1 MKRIGSYK
9 NGNYVVHMFDD
20 GTKIRANSLDFF
32 SAAFPESMDM
42 KICNRC
48 DMGCPMCH
56 ERSVPDGA
64 LANLNHPIL
73 DSIHPYTELALGG
86 GNPLE
91 HPDLEAFLLRM
102 KKQKVI
108 CNLTVHVNHFMREY
122 QRLKKYSEEGLL
134 HGVGVSVNAYCDEK
148 TINTIANF
156 PNAVVHVIAGLVPD
170 YVMRSMYDK
179 GIKLLILGYKNYGRG
194 ETFYQKY
201 PHQVEQ
207 HIQSLESSLDEL
219 SKHFTLISFDN
230 LAIAQL
236 HVRDHVSKEKWD
248 ACYMGDDGE
257 YTMYIDLVKEEYA
270 ASSVSPRYPLTQN
283 TIENVFSAVKQRREN
298 GTKRE

>member
-32 SAAFPESMDM
+32 SAVFPESMDM

-108 CNLTVHVNHFMREY
+108 CNLTVHVKHFMREY
-122 QRLKKYSEEGLL
+122 RRLKKYSEEGLL
-134 HGVGVSVNAYCDEK
+134 HGVGVSVNTPCDEK

-170 YVMRSMYDK
+170 HVLRSMYDK

-194 ETFYQKY
+194 EAFYQKY
-201 PHQVEQ
+201 PRQVERYIQ
-207 HIQSLESSLDEL
+207 HLESSLDEL
-219 SKHFTLISFDN
+219 SNHFALISFDN
-230 LAIAQL
+230 LAITQL
-236 HVRDHVSKEKWD
+236 HVRDHVSKDKWD

-257 YTMYIDLVKEEYA
+257 FTMYIDLVKEEYA
-270 ASSVSPRYPLTQN
+270 ASSVSVRHPLTQK
-283 TIENVFSAVKQRREN
+283 TIENIFSAVKQEKEN

>member
-56 ERSVPDGA
+56 EQSVPDGA

-73 DSIHPYTELALGG
+73 DSIRPYTELALGG

-91 HPDLEAFLLRM
+91 HPDLEAFLVRM
-102 KKQKVI
+102 RKRKVI
-108 CNLTVHVNHFMREY
+108 CNLTVHVNHFLRSY
-122 QRLKKYSEEGLL
+122 HLLKRYCNEGLL
-134 HGVGVSVNAYCDEK
+134 HGVGISVNTYQTEDV
-148 TINTIANF
+148 INTIANF
-156 PNAVVHVIAGLVPD
+156 PNAVVHVIAGAVPK
-170 YVMRSMYDK
+170 YVLERMYDK
-179 GIKLLILGYKNYGRG
+179 GIKLLILGYKNFGRG
-194 ETFYQKY
+194 ESWYKEYT
-201 PHQVEQ
+201 HQIEN
-207 HIQSLESSLDEL
+207 HISDLESSLDDM
-219 SKHFTLISFDN
+219 SKHFALISFDN
-230 LAIAQL
+230 LAIKQL

-248 ACYMGDDGE
+248 ACYMGDDGQF
-257 YTMYIDLVKEEYA
+257 TMYIDLVKEEYA
-270 ASSVSPRYPLTQN
+270 ISSVSPRHPLTDN
-283 TIENVFSAVKQRREN
+283 SIENVFSMVKQEKAN
-298 GTKRE
+298 GTQGE

>member
-20 GTKIRANSLDFF
+20 GTKVRVNNLDFF

-108 CNLTVHVNHFMREY
+108 CNLTVHVKHFMREY
-122 QRLKKYSEEGLL
+122 RRLKKYSEEGLL
-134 HGVGVSVNAYCDEK
+134 HGVGVSVNTPCDEK

-170 YVMRSMYDK
+170 HVLRSMYDK

-194 ETFYQKY
+194 EAFYQKY

-207 HIQSLESSLDEL
+207 YIQRLESSLDEL
-219 SKHFTLISFDN
+219 SNHFALISFDN
-230 LAIAQL
+230 LAITQL

-257 YTMYIDLVKEEYA
+257 YTMYIDLVNEEYA
-270 ASSVSPRYPLTQN
+270 ASSVSARHPLTQN
-283 TIENVFSAVKQRREN
+283 SIENVFSAVKQEKEN